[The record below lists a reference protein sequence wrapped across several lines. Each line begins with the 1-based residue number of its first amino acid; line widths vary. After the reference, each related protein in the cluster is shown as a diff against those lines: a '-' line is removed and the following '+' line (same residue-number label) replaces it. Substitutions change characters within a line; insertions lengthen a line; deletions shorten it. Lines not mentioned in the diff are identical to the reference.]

1 MLQSWLISTVYHNFK
16 TNRGRVEGLK
26 REEALELI
34 TSFSWKGVVGRG
46 EGLILERGLIQDSS
60 YAFKR
65 ENVLRS
71 PIYHFCVR
79 EQSQLTKLEFFFIL
93 LCSKAS

>member
-1 MLQSWLISTVYHNFK
+1 M
-16 TNRGRVEGLK
+16 
-26 REEALELI
+26 
-34 TSFSWKGVVGRG
+34 VGRG
-46 EGLILERGLIQDSS
+46 EGLILEGGLIEDSS

-79 EQSQLTKLEFFFIL
+79 EQSQLTKLEFFYLALFKGELALIRD
-93 LCSKAS
+93 KF